1 MSLARLMNN
10 TKWEEIRLGMYELGD
25 LSPMWRTKDV
35 ENKHVCEWDGD
46 WFYHFRTGGYEC
58 IEWLE
63 ISTTLPEQTAAVGAV
78 LHRIRVPGEQ
88 VGKVFRVFGY
98 APIGKPVEYLTSSNN
113 SSQPTAYG
121 GG

>member
-1 MSLARLMNN
+1 MSLARLMNH

-25 LSPMWRTKDV
+25 LSPKWRTKDV

-78 LHRIRVPGEQ
+78 LQRIRVPGEQ
-88 VGKVFRVFGY
+88 VGGVFRVFGY
-98 APIGKPVEYLTSSNN
+98 APIGTPVEYLAPSNH